1 MNTDMNANMGATAY
15 PNYRQRQGIIFC
27 YTLTNTRLWLML
39 FRIFPLGCVRL
50 SRIKTMRTASSRE
63 FFELNAHRLFLWW
76 KYWHWPYPLN
86 MVGRRGITVYLL
98 ETHDGGR
105 VFVRLK
111 PGIHYMLR
119 TLMNEA

>member
-1 MNTDMNANMGATAY
+1 MSAKGPATDYA
-15 PNYRQRQGIIFC
+15 NYRQRQGVIFC
-27 YTLTNTRLWLML
+27 YLLTNNHLWLML
-39 FRIFPLGCVRL
+39 FRIFPLACVRL
-50 SRIKTMRTASSRE
+50 NQIKTMRTASTRE
-63 FFELNAHRLFLWW
+63 FFEMNAHRFFIWW

-98 ETHDGGR
+98 ETRSGGR